1 MQMFNP
7 PHPGEFI
14 QTIYLEPFNLSI
26 AAIAQSLGIPP
37 SRINQLLN
45 QEIGVNPELALRLSK
60 SFGRTPES
68 WLAMQNYYD
77 LWQIQQTVD
86 LSNVSPINF
95 EAA

>member
-14 QTIYLEPFNLSI
+14 QTIYLEPFDLSI
-26 AAIAQSLGIPP
+26 SAISKNLGV
-37 SRINQLLN
+37 SDATVNQLVSG
-45 QEIGVNPELALRLSK
+45 EIGINPELALRLSK
-60 SFGRTPES
+60 GLGRSPES

-77 LWQIQQTVD
+77 LWQVQQFLD
-86 LSNVSPINF
+86 LSNVHQINF